1 MNIEEQ
7 IKDLIEYKLLVIKL
21 EDELNKKSS
30 EINILLKHNSELK
43 SLSQVLQNE
52 CDELNNK
59 LISKNSEIKKVEKKY
74 KEELD
79 NITHNFDKQKEIYEN
94 KLLKLS
100 SINPMNKEIS
110 IKREVEI
117 VYEEKLKEKNTEID
131 LLNKKIKNLTDENLE
146 LRFEIN
152 NIKKT
157 QDQLNNVKQE
167 KDLFEEL
174 VNQEDDKKVEFG
186 ISNNQEKIKQLQM
199 VIKEKEENI
208 EKLYQEINK
217 LKNEKNSYE
226 LNVSKKYFLDLRQLK
241 ELENQNNLLKREI
254 TISENN
260 KKDIENRLIKL
271 QESVEKMNRE
281 KEEIIKENNGLLLKI
296 NDLEKEF
303 INNEEI
309 QNDLDNLKEL
319 FQKYETEQYNN
330 NLINEKIKKQKEEK
344 SKKQIIELQKQLNE
358 SKEKQGI
365 FIESNNLKS
374 DNNFIDKIE
383 PDNNIFKREYEKIYQ
398 KYNLLLV
405 EEKRRLNDIK
415 QIEEENENL
424 NKYLKEA
431 IKKGKIRKEKYSQLK
446 EKYKELLDKKEHYKE
461 ICKIIMQNMEKIL
474 NILTPEQKNN
484 IENSGNDYLIDLNSF
499 SFTEII

>member
-7 IKDLIEYKLLVIKL
+7 IKDLIEYKRLVIKL

-152 NIKKT
+152 NVKKT

-344 SKKQIIELQKQLNE
+344 SKKQIIELQKQLDE

-446 EKYKELLDKKEHYKE
+446 EKYKELLYKKEHYKE

>member
-7 IKDLIEYKLLVIKL
+7 IKDLIEYKRLVIKL

-344 SKKQIIELQKQLNE
+344 SKKQIIELQKQLDE

-446 EKYKELLDKKEHYKE
+446 EKYKELLHKKEHYKE

-484 IENSGNDYLIDLNSF
+484 IENFGNDYLIDLNSF

>member
-344 SKKQIIELQKQLNE
+344 SKKQIIELQKQLDE

-446 EKYKELLDKKEHYKE
+446 EKYKELLYKKEHYKE

>member
-7 IKDLIEYKLLVIKL
+7 IKDLIEYKRLVIKL

-344 SKKQIIELQKQLNE
+344 SKKQIIELQKQLDE

-446 EKYKELLDKKEHYKE
+446 EKYKELLYKKEHYKE

>member
-7 IKDLIEYKLLVIKL
+7 IKDLIEYKRLVIKL

-330 NLINEKIKKQKEEK
+330 NLISEKIKKQKEEK

-365 FIESNNLKS
+365 FIESNNLKN

-446 EKYKELLDKKEHYKE
+446 EKYKELLYKKEHYKE

>member
-7 IKDLIEYKLLVIKL
+7 IKDLIEYKRLVIKL

-344 SKKQIIELQKQLNE
+344 SKKQIIELQKQLDE